1 MSNCKFDWTF
11 WTTFA
16 LALVGALA
24 WLQPIVISWF
34 QVVKINGKILSN
46 DAQIGSVPNYSGHQT
61 IYFQKVA
68 IFSKNKDFFPR
79 DIKVFVKFPSI
90 SNELPCILW
99 TWKELIFT
107 FQEKGQIIQ
116 KKLNIYLSDYLI
128 HSIIFPKNETKVGYV
143 SFSVDFIKDEMFEY
157 VRYEFKDF
165 NGKKKNKTFYEKDIE
180 ANKLIHESN
189 IWVDL

>member
-1 MSNCKFDWTF
+1 MSNSKFDWTF

-24 WLQPIVISWF
+24 WLQPLVFSLF
-34 QVVKINGKILSN
+34 QEVEINGKILSN
-46 DAQIGSVPNYSGHQT
+46 DANIGSIPNHSDHQT

-79 DIKVFVKFPSI
+79 DIKVFVKYPSI
-90 SNELPCILW
+90 SNELTCILW

-107 FQEKGQIIQ
+107 FQEQGQNIR
-116 KKLNIYLSDYLI
+116 KKLNINQSDYLI
-128 HSIIFPKNETKVGYV
+128 QSIVFPKNETKVGYV
-143 SFSVDFIKDEMFEY
+143 SFSVDFKKDEMFEY
-157 VRYEFKDF
+157 VRYEFEDF
-165 NGKKKNKTFYEKDIE
+165 NGNKKGITFSEKDIE
-180 ANKLIHESN
+180 ANKLIHDSN